1 MAEAGQLGEILPV
14 RVRRPCLVSFS
25 GIDGS
30 GKTTQI
36 EAVLSHLR
44 EAGLRVRLLRFWD
57 DIAVFGR
64 LREVASHN
72 LFKSEKGIGTP
83 GKPVQRRDKNVRS
96 WYMTVVRILLY
107 GLDAI
112 RLAYVV
118 AATSS
123 RRQEFVVFD
132 RYLYDELAN
141 LNLENSAMR
150 VYARMLLKMAPIPDV
165 AFLLDADPS
174 EAQAR
179 KPEYPLEF
187 MQSNRA
193 AYLTLT
199 QLAGHLTVVEQFA
212 TEVVTEIVLRRISAA
227 FPQLA
232 RDFVRPAVYSPKSLT
247 NKSA

>member
-1 MAEAGQLGEILPV
+1 MAGAGQGRTVSPV
-14 RVRRPCLVSFS
+14 PTRRPRLVSFS

-64 LREVASHN
+64 LREAASHT
-72 LFKSEKGIGTP
+72 LFKSEKGVGTP
-83 GKPVQRRDKNVRS
+83 EKPVRRRDKNVRS
-96 WYMTVVRILLY
+96 LPMTVARIYLY
-107 GLDAI
+107 WLDAVF
-112 RLAYVV
+112 LAYVV
-118 AATSS
+118 VVSG
-123 RRQEFVVFD
+123 RRHDFLVFD

-150 VYARMLLKMAPIPDV
+150 VYVRMLLKLVRTPDV

-187 MQSNRA
+187 VQSNRA
-193 AYLTLT
+193 SYLTLAK
-199 QLAGHLTVVEQFA
+199 LAGHLTVVEPFA
-212 TEVVTEIVLRRISAA
+212 AEVVTEIVLRRISAA
-227 FPQLA
+227 FPHIPIA
-232 RDFVRPAVYSPKSLT
+232 RDLAQAPIDSPQSPT
-247 NKSA
+247 NK